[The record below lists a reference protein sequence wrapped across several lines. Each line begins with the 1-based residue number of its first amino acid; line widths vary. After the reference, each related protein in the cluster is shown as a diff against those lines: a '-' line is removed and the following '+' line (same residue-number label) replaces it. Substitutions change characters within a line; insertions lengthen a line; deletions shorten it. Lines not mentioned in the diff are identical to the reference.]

1 MHYRH
6 PTRVTEPKDSGYMI
20 PVERIDSAILEIR
33 GQKVML
39 DYDLAA
45 IYGVSTKALNQ
56 AVKRNRD
63 RFPEGSVFQLTTEE
77 KAELVTNCDR
87 LVVLKHSSRAA
98 SAVGRILVF
107 RDCPC
112 RISHEHERPGT
123 RAVDQESGHSQA
135 SRWLL

>member
-1 MHYRH
+1 
-6 PTRVTEPKDSGYMI
+6 MI

-45 IYGVSTKALNQ
+45 ICGVSTKALNQ

-112 RISHEHERPGT
+112 RISYEQQRPRT
-123 RAVDQESGHSQA
+123 CAVDQEGSDS
-135 SRWLL
+135 